1 MYIASQQNFETYES
15 FESFKAKKKAEA
27 IKQQIKQTTTNIKKG
42 TNTAAAKVA
51 AKVNPVVKKMASK
64 VSSPAAKLAVVA
76 KNSKGMAK
84 EAATLAL
91 IVPYY
96 PVMRV
101 MIQKRGVKPETKPT
115 KLIQQFYTLIV
126 QGKQN
131 FTDYDS
137 QSFESYLQL
146 GHGENGE
153 HFAYA
158 TVIPACIA
166 FLKKA
171 VELIKKRG
179 DRKEQQAVNE
189 SEGLMKAAMDKN
201 NSTDTTDELSS
212 PGVKGRP
219 SGGSSSDSS
228 NMLLYGGLALAAVA
242 VVIIAISARKK

>member
-1 MYIASQQNFETYES
+1 MYTASIQNFETYES

-27 IKQQIKQTTTNIKKG
+27 VKQQIKQAGANIKKG
-42 TNTAAAKVA
+42 TSTATAKVA

-76 KNSKGMAK
+76 KNSKGVAK

-131 FTDYDS
+131 FTEYDS
-137 QSFESYLQL
+137 QSFESYLRL

-153 HFAYA
+153 NFAYA

-179 DRKEQQAVNE
+179 DKKEQQAVNE
-189 SEGLMKAAMDKN
+189 AEGLMKAAMDKN
-201 NSTDTTDELSS
+201 NSTEATEEISN

-219 SGGSSSDSS
+219 SGSSSDSS